1 MHTWSMKA
9 GFFNN
14 SKEYHKCSSQ
24 IVCTWQS
31 NFPLYKVCESYII
44 PEWGPWV
51 SKNEA
56 RVACKAK
63 KQYQVG
69 DCLGALI

>member
-1 MHTWSMKA
+1 
-9 GFFNN
+9 
-14 SKEYHKCSSQ
+14 
-24 IVCTWQS
+24 VCTWQS
-31 NFPLYKVCESYII
+31 KFPLYKVCESYII